1 MLVTLFE
8 RCMKRR
14 GVKETDPFDWE
25 KTEENNADH
34 AGGEAK
40 VVNAAVPK
48 SELIKKHKDI
58 ELTEVKPFV
67 RLILSQYL
75 TVFPPFSETQSDS
88 RLCQGDAH
96 GADRIDQAPERQQC
110 ERKRKASESGR
121 WRNGNRSAEC

>member
-25 KTEENNADH
+25 KVEENNADH
-34 AGGEAK
+34 VGGEAK

-58 ELTEVKPFV
+58 ELTEVRV
-67 RLILSQYL
+67 IL
-75 TVFPPFSETQSDS
+75 
-88 RLCQGDAH
+88 
-96 GADRIDQAPERQQC
+96 ADFY
-110 ERKRKASESGR
+110 SVGMNMLSLGYFF
-121 WRNGNRSAEC
+121 RNAK